1 MQRERVSDNVYW
13 FQSDIY
19 AQVTAGVIVGP
30 QWSVLIDTLAMP
42 EETLAMRS
50 FIEDDLRAP
59 VRYII
64 NTHSHADHSW
74 GNCFFPGATI
84 ISHANC
90 RTNMRENETPAL
102 ELSKK
107 HNPALKQLKIVI
119 PHITIRNGT
128 LTLKVGKKTLSL
140 FTTDGHS
147 NDGISIML
155 EEDRVL
161 FAGDSFIPLP
171 YIVNGDLQKSLTTLH
186 SFSTM
191 TLENIIQGHGD
202 IILRGE
208 IEAAIESN
216 VNYLKSIDAFINQRA
231 ADKTIQEIIADG
243 DIELFGKERILLGG
257 LVDALHKRNLVFL
270 YQKFHNKI
278 AQQLDATPI

>member
-1 MQRERVSDNVYW
+1 
-13 FQSDIY
+13 
-19 AQVTAGVIVGP
+19 
-30 QWSVLIDTLAMP
+30 
-42 EETLAMRS
+42 MRS
-50 FIEDDLRAP
+50 FIEDDLHAP

-102 ELSKK
+102 EQSKK
-107 HNPALKQLKIVI
+107 HNAALKQLKIVI

-140 FTTDGHS
+140 FSTDGHS
-147 NDGISIML
+147 DDGISILL

-186 SFSTM
+186 SFSSM

-216 VNYLKSIDAFINQRA
+216 VHYLNAIDAFINQRA